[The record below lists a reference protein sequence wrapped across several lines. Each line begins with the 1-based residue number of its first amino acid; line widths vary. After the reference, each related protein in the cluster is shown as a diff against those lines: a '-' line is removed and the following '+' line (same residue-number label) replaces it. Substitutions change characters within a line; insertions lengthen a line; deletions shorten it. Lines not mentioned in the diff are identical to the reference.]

1 MSEVPDWVEIDGSV
15 DENTVFIGSDPADY
29 NREQRLGR
37 EDWTM
42 PHAPASAPT
51 KERAHE
57 LIDRMAPAQIPGV
70 VGMLETMLAP
80 LPPAL
85 ANAPYDDEPITEDDL
100 RDIAE
105 SRAARGQVFSNEQV
119 LAEFG
124 LTVADFERMAQ
135 TPLDSEE
142 AGG

>member
-1 MSEVPDWVEIDGSV
+1 
-15 DENTVFIGSDPADY
+15 
-29 NREQRLGR
+29 
-37 EDWTM
+37 M
-42 PHAPASAPT
+42 PHAPASVPT

-70 VGMLETMLAP
+70 VGMLETMLNP

-85 ANAPYDDEPITEDDL
+85 ANAPYDDEPITEEDL
-100 RDIAE
+100 LDIAE

-142 AGG
+142 EGG